1 MGAEQGWGKWGAW
14 EETESY
20 LGKVIGVT
28 EGVDA
33 VERGTIRRWME
44 SKEFD
49 CPIHLDDAAARAAGY
64 KGVIA
69 PDNMIFTY
77 GLPAYWQS
85 GDPHEQPGAEPKQIP
100 IPVIFDVPAPCNL
113 SFASNVDVAYFAP
126 MYPGDRIT
134 RTSRLVS
141 IKRKTLR
148 VGDGAFL
155 RQEDTYTNQDDE
167 VIAIVNL
174 DIFRFVAPEDQENRH
189 GGLDQADYA

>member
-1 MGAEQGWGKWGAW
+1 MKSVPEKSEHNKPGWGKWGTW
-14 EETESY
+14 EETESF

-28 EGVDA
+28 EGADA
-33 VERGTIRRWME
+33 VEQGTIRRWME
-44 SKEFD
+44 SKELD

-69 PDNMIFTY
+69 PDSMIFTY

-113 SFASNVDVAYFAP
+113 SFASNIDVEYFAP
-126 MYPGDRIT
+126 MYLGDRIT

-141 IKRKTLR
+141 INRKTLR

-155 RQEDTYTNQDDE
+155 RQEDTYTNQHDE
-167 VIAIVNL
+167 VVAIVNL
-174 DIFRFVAPEDQENRH
+174 DIFRFVAPDGKED
-189 GGLDQADYA
+189 